1 MTGTQQDWLDY
12 ARIQTLIAR
21 YVWTLD
27 TADIR
32 ALGALFTD
40 EAIFEDTAGN
50 VYRGRAAY
58 EGYFRSLVARPE
70 FRGRQHHIDNLILT
84 PTAWGYETKSYW
96 TVSKWFSQSNQKVL
110 EVTGYSTDHF
120 VRGGDGFLFSE
131 RRVHYWRDV
140 DCPWSLN

>member
-1 MTGTQQDWLDY
+1 MTMMHETWIDY

-21 YVWTLD
+21 YVWALD

-40 EAIFEDTAGN
+40 DAIFEDTAGN

-58 EGYFRSLVARPE
+58 EGYFRQLMATPA
-70 FRGRQHHIDNLILT
+70 FRGRQHHIDNLMLT
-84 PTAWGYETKSYW
+84 PTDWGYETKSYW
-96 TVSKWFSQSNQKVL
+96 TVTKWHSQANQKIF
-110 EVTGYSTDHF
+110 EVIGHSTDNF

-140 DCPWSLN
+140 DCPWARS